1 MYRVALAFVV
11 HCAVLSFSFGIVS
24 PAKAVE
30 AYIFRGAGD
39 FSFIAKPLTFS
50 EGLDTLGDKLNASGI
65 HAEVYRWQAL
75 EWAWRDIM
83 NRKPDAVAIMGHSM
97 GALTAITLANRLKG
111 TGIRVAY
118 MGLIDIPG
126 PVGAT
131 PSNVELAENF
141 YHAFPV
147 YGLLPVTAGHK
158 GIIRNEYVWGN
169 IHITMDNSRR
179 VHDSMISAIWLADS
193 QRQRTTLQA
202 YSSEENSQTLAKVDQ
217 VLARKPAP
225 EPRQPDALTTA
236 TVAPRPAGKLPPI
249 E

>member
-1 MYRVALAFVV
+1 MYRVALALAAQ
-11 HCAVLSFSFGIVS
+11 CAVLFCSLGLVS
-24 PAKAVE
+24 PARAVE

-50 EGLDTLGDKLNASGI
+50 EGMDRLGDKLNASGI

-97 GALTAITLANRLKG
+97 GALTAIALANRLKG

-193 QRQRTTLQA
+193 QRQRSTLQA
-202 YSSEENSQTLAKVDQ
+202 YAGDGGSQTLEKVEK
-217 VLARKPAP
+217 VLASTPP
-225 EPRQPDALTTA
+225 SDPVTTA
-236 TVAPRPAGKLPPI
+236 AVAPPPAKKLPPI

>member
-1 MYRVALAFVV
+1 MYRVALAVVAQCVALFFVV
-11 HCAVLSFSFGIVS
+11 AFPSN
-24 PAKAVE
+24 ARAVE

-50 EGLDTLGDKLNASGI
+50 EGMDRLADKLNASGI
-65 HAEVYRWQAL
+65 HAEVYRWQAI

-97 GALTAITLANRLKG
+97 GALTAIALANRLKG

-118 MGLIDIPG
+118 LGLIDIPG
-126 PVGAT
+126 PIGGT
-131 PSNVELAENF
+131 PSNVEVAENF

-158 GIIRNEYVWGN
+158 GIIKNEYVWGN

-193 QRQRTTLQA
+193 ERKRSNMQA
-202 YSSEENSQTLAKVDQ
+202 FAADSSAQTLEKVDK
-217 VLARKPAP
+217 VLATTPS
-225 EPRQPDALTTA
+225 PDPVTTA
-236 TVAPRPAGKLPPI
+236 TVAPQPAKKLPPI